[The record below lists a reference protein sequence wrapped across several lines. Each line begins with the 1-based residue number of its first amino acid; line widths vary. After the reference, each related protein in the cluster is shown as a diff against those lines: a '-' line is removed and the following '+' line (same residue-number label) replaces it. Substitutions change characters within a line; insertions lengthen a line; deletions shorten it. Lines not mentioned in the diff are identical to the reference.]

1 MVLCIWFI
9 SNTLI
14 IMFYTNKFVNLISL
28 LLTSFIFFSVCFFY
42 NNYNIVKPSEMIN
55 KINIINEKNNDKE
68 EKKEQKNVEL
78 GNWYIEIP
86 TINLVAPIAEGTDS
100 NTLNLKVGHFTDT
113 AIEMGNIGLAGH
125 NRGYEYNYFQN
136 LKRLKKEDRIL
147 YTHNE
152 FKKEY
157 VVDVIEIIE
166 NSNWNYLKES
176 EENKITLITCIE
188 NEPKYRRCIQAVEL
202 Y

>member
-1 MVLCIWFI
+1 MILCIWFI
-9 SNTLI
+9 SNSLI

-28 LLTSFIFFSVCFFY
+28 SLTIVIFFTFYFFY
-42 NNYNIVKPSEMIN
+42 NNNNRVKSSDIIN
-55 KINIINEKNNDKE
+55 KINFINEKDNNKE
-68 EKKEQKNVEL
+68 ENNEQNNVEL

-86 TINLVAPIAEGTDS
+86 TINLKAPIAEGTDS
-100 NTLNLKVGHFTDT
+100 NTLDLNVGHFIDT
-113 AIEMGNIGLAGH
+113 AIEMGNIGLAAH
-125 NRGYEYNYFQN
+125 NRGYQYNYFQN
-136 LKRLKKEDRIL
+136 LKKLKKEDRII

-157 VVDVIEIIE
+157 VVNVIEIIE

-176 EENKITLITCIE
+176 EDNKITLITCIE

>member
-1 MVLCIWFI
+1 MILCIWFI
-9 SNTLI
+9 SNSLI

-28 LLTSFIFFSVCFFY
+28 FLTIVIFFNFYFFY
-42 NNYNIVKPSEMIN
+42 NNNNRVKSSDIISEN
-55 KINIINEKNNDKE
+55 NIINEKDNNKE
-68 EKKEQKNVEL
+68 ENNEQNNVEL

-86 TINLVAPIAEGTDS
+86 TINLMAPIAEGTDS
-100 NTLNLKVGHFTDT
+100 NTLNLNVGHFIDT
-113 AIEMGNIGLAGH
+113 AIEIGNIGLAAH
-125 NRGYEYNYFQN
+125 NRGYQYNYFQN
-136 LKRLKKEDRIL
+136 LKKLKKEDRII

-157 VVDVIEIIE
+157 VVNVIEIIE

-176 EENKITLITCIE
+176 EDNKITLITCIE

>member
-1 MVLCIWFI
+1 MILCIWFI
-9 SNTLI
+9 SNSLI

-28 LLTSFIFFSVCFFY
+28 SLTIVIFFTFYFFY
-42 NNYNIVKPSEMIN
+42 NNNNRVKSSDIISEN
-55 KINIINEKNNDKE
+55 SIINEKDKN
-68 EKKEQKNVEL
+68 NVEL

-86 TINLVAPIAEGTDS
+86 TINLMAPIAEGTDS
-100 NTLNLKVGHFTDT
+100 NTLNLNVGHFIDT
-113 AIEMGNIGLAGH
+113 AIEIGNIGLAAH
-125 NRGYEYNYFQN
+125 NRGYEFNYFQN
-136 LKRLKKEDRIL
+136 LKKIKKEDRIF

-157 VVDVIEIIE
+157 VVNVIEIIE

-176 EENKITLITCIE
+176 EDNKITLITCIE

>member
-1 MVLCIWFI
+1 MILCIWFI
-9 SNTLI
+9 SNSLI

-28 LLTSFIFFSVCFFY
+28 SLTIVIFFTFYFFY
-42 NNYNIVKPSEMIN
+42 NNNNRVKSSDIIN
-55 KINIINEKNNDKE
+55 KINIINEKDNNKE
-68 EKKEQKNVEL
+68 ENNEQNNVEL

-86 TINLVAPIAEGTDS
+86 TINLKAPIAEGTDS
-100 NTLNLKVGHFTDT
+100 NTLDLNVGHFIDT
-113 AIEMGNIGLAGH
+113 AIEMGNIGLAAH
-125 NRGYEYNYFQN
+125 NRGYQYNYFQN
-136 LKRLKKEDRIL
+136 LKKLKKEDRII

-157 VVDVIEIIE
+157 VVNVIEIIE

-176 EENKITLITCIE
+176 EDNKITLITCIE